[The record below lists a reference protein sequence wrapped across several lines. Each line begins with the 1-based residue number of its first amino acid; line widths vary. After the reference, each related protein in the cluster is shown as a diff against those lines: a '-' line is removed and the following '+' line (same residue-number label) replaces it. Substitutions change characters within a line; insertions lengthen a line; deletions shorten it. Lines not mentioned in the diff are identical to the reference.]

1 MKLYMLIQVLVCL
14 TLFQQLG
21 GKLHP
26 SLLKKLEK
34 LEQFQRNSLKQYRG
48 TILKRSDNNSHAFP
62 IHAIS
67 DGGLSIQEE
76 ESIIMQYMFT
86 YALDVMDVSI
96 KALPR
101 MIRIGSDTTVGVV
114 SAMMIGFAG
123 VFNLF
128 ANSLVTLSLKLGKN
142 NSADVLELHENS
154 AKGDSEQNKLY
165 INPYY
170 FLQNPYEQFAFAPVF
185 SADGISYSDNL
196 YSYALPSPP
205 ILNMNPNSNFSANLT
220 PTVIPSALPKF
231 FLYKMNKS
239 LMKTQLANGLNH
251 SARLFFAVSQGLAI
265 SGHITE
271 SVTIG
276 LGEAIEDSFQHL
288 HFLSYLG
295 QQMVDYLLI
304 NDEIDTSY
312 EKAKQ
317 QNLTRMK
324 ILEKQEKLAKSIEK
338 MPDFVIY
345 GAEQSSEQQNDEEED
360 SPTTKRKTATRNI
373 YIKPKPKVPFDAW
386 KKDNLLISDGKE
398 KRQQRKPKAKPT
410 HTMSVLEKLIAACQ
424 EEVEHFFD
432 YEKELYASTKDS
444 IQFYLNFIHSNSFYY
459 VRKTYLGI
467 WDVILY
473 SFEIPSIT
481 IHITLSFLFILI
493 AFALPFP
500 NKKMQFYFILMIMV
514 VFWFILVSM
523 EFIQRYRLI
532 ERIKMETMQSYLNEN
547 IPQPYQNVSYL
558 NDLEFMHFENKPNEE
573 FQTVLPSS
581 SSRSSHSATASPNS
595 YPPPTAAPSLS
606 DEYFHLLNQ
615 LPSSSSSSTPPSS
628 SALFEMEQIIA
639 SQKMIWFNTF
649 NSLLWNIIDDDFY
662 NSGVGLY
669 MSEVY
674 EEMLLAELEQIHE
687 TTQGLIR
694 GIKLKKFHFGT
705 NPPLMKSI
713 HTNLLRNQTC
723 LKELMTTYAHEQS
736 MKKSSSQ
743 QSKKNSFPSFFY
755 SSSSSKDPSSH
766 HKKEKNGFIK
776 KLRNYFQ
783 RSPTSS
789 SLNRFLTDEQEDYLS
804 NFSDQFTSFLFEKII
819 APASSLFPDS
829 SDSSSSSSDDPKVN
843 AFVKK
848 FTKYSNF
855 FISCDQLILD
865 INLLYVSKDLDIVF
879 SLRTNEIKSVL
890 PEFTIGLSE
899 LLFDGWIRFKIQL
912 TNDYPFF
919 GNATVRESSFF
930 FSLFY
935 FFSLFS
941 IDVIYS
947 ASETRLHHQW
957 IRWTGYFQHPLCFP
971 VSEFLS
977 LFYFRRIYGTTFY
990 GIGSATYFLP
1000 HL

>member
-1 MKLYMLIQVLVCL
+1 MKLSLLIQVIACL
-14 TLFQQLG
+14 ALFQQLG
-21 GKLHP
+21 GELHP

-48 TILKRSDNNSHAFP
+48 TILKRSDNNSNAFP
-62 IHAIS
+62 LHSIA

-128 ANSLVTLSLKLGKN
+128 ANSLLTLSLKLAKN
-142 NSADVLELHENS
+142 NTADVLELPENS
-154 AKGDSEQNKLY
+154 AKEDSEQNKLY

-196 YSYALPSPP
+196 YSYALPSPS
-205 ILNMNPNSNFSANLT
+205 ILNPNTNTNFSANLT

-304 NDEIDTSY
+304 NDEIDASY

-338 MPDFVIY
+338 MPDFVIS
-345 GAEQSSEQQNDEEED
+345 GAEQSSEQQNEEEEED
-360 SPTTKRKTATRNI
+360 SPTTKRRTATRNI

-398 KRQQRKPKAKPT
+398 KQPQRKPKAKPT
-410 HTMSVLEKLIAACQ
+410 HAMSVLEKLIASCQ
-424 EEVEHFFD
+424 EEMEHFFD

-444 IQFYLNFIHSNSFYY
+444 LQFYLNFIHSNSFYY

-500 NKKMQFYFILMIMV
+500 NKKMQFYFILLIMV

-547 IPQPYQNVSYL
+547 IPRPYQNVSYL
-558 NDLEFMHFENKPNEE
+558 NDLEFMHFENKPNEKGKP
-573 FQTVLPSS
+573 FQTVLPSSLSS
-581 SSRSSHSATASPNS
+581 SSRSSHSSTANS
-595 YPPPTAAPSLS
+595 YPPPTTAPSLS

-615 LPSSSSSSTPPSS
+615 LPSSSSSSSSSPPSS

-743 QSKKNSFPSFFY
+743 QSKKSSFPSFFY

-766 HKKEKNGFIK
+766 HKKEKNGFLK
-776 KLRNYFQ
+776 KLRHYFQ

-829 SDSSSSSSDDPKVN
+829 SHSSSSSSSDDPKVD

-865 INLLYVSKDLDIVF
+865 INLLYVSKDLDIIF

-919 GNATVRESSFF
+919 GNATVRKSSFF
-930 FSLFY
+930 LLF
-935 FFSLFS
+935 
-941 IDVIYS
+941 VI
-947 ASETRLHHQW
+947 L
-957 IRWTGYFQHPLCFP
+957 
-971 VSEFLS
+971 
-977 LFYFRRIYGTTFY
+977 
-990 GIGSATYFLP
+990 YFLFLNRCLSFNLRNSTSP
-1000 HL
+1000 SMDSVDWIFPTSLMPSN